1 MQDRKI
7 LFRGQTRRFGEKV
20 KNVAGEPMES
30 NWVYGGIFPN
40 NDGGDFAIIYQQEP
54 TIEKFSVYAD
64 TVCQYTGLTDVYG
77 IMIFEGDIVSFYD
90 CLNSENGYSE
100 QYCCGVVV
108 WDKETLS
115 FQVTNR
121 LSAESYE
128 VLSECSVIGNKFDNP
143 NLLNG

>member
-1 MQDRKI
+1 MQNREI
-7 LFRGQTRRFGEKV
+7 LFRGQTRRYGEKL

-40 NDGGDFAIIYQQEP
+40 NFGSDFAIIYQQEP
-54 TIEKFSVYAD
+54 DIKKFSVYAD

-77 IMIFEGDIVSFYD
+77 TMIFEGDIVSFYD

-143 NLLNG
+143 NLLKV